1 MFGSFFVKF
10 RLDNLSQNLI
20 NSSVMSRILLVY
32 IALILAAP
40 PLFSQKTGKK
50 SVFGVNSGVSLPFN
64 DFADKTM
71 IYRAGFASAGPNI
84 EAEYL
89 YYGKFF
95 GFSSSI
101 GYASIFF
108 NEKAYQAE
116 YARALG
122 GYGTNEVTAG
132 NYQILKFLVG
142 YTLKIPEFNHTEVMI
157 LFHLGYALTVH
168 PDLLVTNSEL
178 GEINRV
184 AKDAGGA
191 PVSNAGLKINY
202 WLTRQYGLTLNAGLN
217 LTLPGFYDD
226 TGPGGSF
233 FLPVHYS
240 NINIGFVMNLK
251 PASL

>member
-1 MFGSFFVKF
+1 MKKTIHVF
-10 RLDNLSQNLI
+10 LA
-20 NSSVMSRILLVY
+20 LL
-32 IALILAAP
+32 LAAN
-40 PLFSQKTGKK
+40 PLFPQKAGNK
-50 SVFGVNSGVSLPFN
+50 SVFGVNSGVSVPFD

-71 IYRAGFASAGPNI
+71 NYNAGFASAGPNI

-89 YYGKFF
+89 YYGKII

-101 GYASIFF
+101 GYANVFF

-116 YARALG
+116 YAKALG
-122 GYGTNEVTAG
+122 GYGTNVATVG
-132 NYQILKFLVG
+132 NYQMLKFLAG
-142 YTLKIPEFNHTEVMI
+142 FALKVPEFSHTEVML

-184 AKDAGGA
+184 PKDASSA
-191 PVSNAGLKINY
+191 PVCNAGLKINY
-202 WLTRQYGLTLNAGLN
+202 WLDGRYGLSLNAGLN
-217 LTLPGFYDD
+217 LTRPGFYDS

-233 FLPVHYS
+233 FLPVHYL
-240 NINIGFVMNLK
+240 NLNVGFVMKLN

>member
-1 MFGSFFVKF
+1 
-10 RLDNLSQNLI
+10 
-20 NSSVMSRILLVY
+20 MS
-32 IALILAAP
+32 
-40 PLFSQKTGKK
+40 
-50 SVFGVNSGVSLPFN
+50 
-64 DFADKTM
+64 
-71 IYRAGFASAGPNI
+71 GFASAGPDI
-84 EAEYL
+84 EVEYI

-101 GYASIFF
+101 GYSSIFF

-116 YARALG
+116 YARVLG

-142 YTLKIPEFNHTEVMI
+142 YTLKIPEFSHTEVML
-157 LFHLGYALTVH
+157 LFHLGYALSVH

-184 AKDAGGA
+184 SKDAAGA

-202 WLTRQYGLTLNAGLN
+202 WLNERYGLTLNAGLN

-226 TGPGGSF
+226 SGPGGSF

-240 NINIGFVMNLK
+240 NINVGFVMNLK